1 MNITAVM
8 ERIKSRADYEKIGM
22 ILCHHGIVRATSRD
36 GRRVKGLR
44 VSVDHRKLEQI
55 LSEKKRKQGIIDIQV
70 EIAEDRDLAVG
81 DQVMLLVV
89 AGDFR
94 ENVIAVLTETLETI
108 KTSVTKKTEF
118 FV

>member
-55 LSEKKRKQGIIDIQV
+55 LSEKKRKPGIIDIQV

>member
-1 MNITAVM
+1 
-8 ERIKSRADYEKIGM
+8 
-22 ILCHHGIVRATSRD
+22 
-36 GRRVKGLR
+36 
-44 VSVDHRKLEQI
+44 
-55 LSEKKRKQGIIDIQV
+55 
-70 EIAEDRDLAVG
+70 
-81 DQVMLLVV
+81 MLLVV